1 VRNDNQLATLGHNLG
16 HFTLGV
22 RTKETQEL
30 SNPIGGEIKIG
41 PKGFTLGVKTK
52 VCTKLSQQEAIHLD
66 GAMQWAPTLHH

>member
-41 PKGFTLGVKTK
+41 PKGFTQESRPKYAQSYLNK
-52 VCTKLSQQEAIHLD
+52 KLYI
-66 GAMQWAPTLHH
+66 